1 MGVQVPCPNL
11 VVQCRST
18 SPASTKARDIVI
30 VVAVFLLLCLVGIV
44 FLVRNIRRK
53 TTNAGDA
60 ESTSKPD
67 SDTRDLIITPYLVP
81 PSASNTTLPTY
92 QGNLGQVTSSELQRP
107 SGGGRTKL
115 ISVQPPPVVTPS
127 ATRPT
132 VEGDSQLSNAGQHIQ
147 QQQRELGN
155 RLRAV
160 QQEMAILQANL
171 ANAQTRRIDHV
182 TRENGNA
189 GDDSESGAAM
199 REVRELIRELE
210 TQIAC
215 LQEQHGLVVDPPPG
229 YQPSPIA

>member
-1 MGVQVPCPNL
+1 MGVQAPCPNL

-67 SDTRDLIITPYLVP
+67 SDRDLIITPYLVP

-182 TRENGNA
+182 TRENGSA

-210 TQIAC
+210 SQIAC